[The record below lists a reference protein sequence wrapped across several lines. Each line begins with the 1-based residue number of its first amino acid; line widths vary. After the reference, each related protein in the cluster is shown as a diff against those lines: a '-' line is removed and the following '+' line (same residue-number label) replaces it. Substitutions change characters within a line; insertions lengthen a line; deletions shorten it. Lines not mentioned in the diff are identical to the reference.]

1 MQPSY
6 QERCWQ
12 DGITC
17 RSCVGR
23 AARSVATVCSGLT
36 AEQAGQTFRKEQAGQ
51 TFRKMY
57 SDADCLLNEHDFQW
71 AYLEADWQV
80 LPMLSK
86 KIVALVQIQAA

>member
-36 AEQAGQTFRKEQAGQ
+36 AEQAGQTFRK
-51 TFRKMY
+51 MY
-57 SDADCLLNEHDFQW
+57 SDPDCLLNEHDFQW
-71 AYLEADWQV
+71 AYLEADGQV
-80 LPMLSK
+80 LPVLSK
-86 KIVALVQIQAA
+86 KMVALVQIQAA

>member
-36 AEQAGQTFRKEQAGQ
+36 AEQAGQ

>member
-6 QERCWQ
+6 QEQCWQ

-17 RSCVGR
+17 RSCVGH

-36 AEQAGQTFRKEQAGQ
+36 AEQAGQTFRK
-51 TFRKMY
+51 MY
-57 SDADCLLNEHDFQW
+57 SDSDCLLNEHDFQW
-71 AYLEADWQV
+71 AYLEADGQV

-86 KIVALVQIQAA
+86 KIVPLVQIQAA